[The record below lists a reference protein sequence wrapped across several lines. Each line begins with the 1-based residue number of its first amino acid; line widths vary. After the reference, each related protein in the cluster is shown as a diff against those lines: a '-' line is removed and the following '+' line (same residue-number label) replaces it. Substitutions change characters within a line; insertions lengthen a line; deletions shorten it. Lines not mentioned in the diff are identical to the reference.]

1 MIRMRDQLKVYR
13 DDKLKRVLKDCSE
26 EKKVGYKYFKEHVI
40 NVVYVVTFH
49 SEMNKPYFE

>member
-1 MIRMRDQLKVYR
+1 MRDQLKVYR

-26 EKKVGYKYFKEHVI
+26 EKKVGYKYFKERAI

>member
-26 EKKVGYKYFKEHVI
+26 EKKVGYKYFKERAI